1 MIINK
6 EGVNEGNVARGS
18 SNQSEPTCRLV
29 GETRAYHGIRL
40 VMHDL
45 AGSEAKAKAKVNGTG
60 VFDDFLAISIYEILP
75 SFSFQLTI
83 H

>member
-1 MIINK
+1 
-6 EGVNEGNVARGS
+6 
-18 SNQSEPTCRLV
+18 
-29 GETRAYHGIRL
+29 
-40 VMHDL
+40 MHDL